1 MVDYAIMMVSGEEE
15 KIYMGI
21 ITAIGLVSGGNKV
34 YMFFTMDALKAL
46 TKENEKIMLNNAKPL
61 KYYMDNLIEMGE
73 EDVEIAAC
81 EFGMKVKGITE
92 DQFIYKVKQSGVS
105 EFALKANEA
114 KGVLIF

>member
-1 MVDYAIMMVSGEEE
+1 MVDYAIMMVSGDNE

-46 TKENEKIMLNNAKPL
+46 TPESEKIILTNAKPL
-61 KYYMDNLIEMGE
+61 KYYIDNLLELGG
-73 EDVEIAAC
+73 EDVKIVAC
-81 EFGMKVKGITE
+81 EFGMKVKGIKE
-92 DQFIYKVKQSGVS
+92 EQFIYPVKPSGVS